1 MALVDQPDIT
11 RRRLGLNQMNCEQLT
26 ELSAQYIRQ
35 LMQKH
40 LSQGE
45 AVYLGNLAGNVGLPS
60 PASSI
65 DSPPPQAGEGLGQQE
80 TWPTSFGG
88 LVGGLEVPSER
99 EV

>member
-1 MALVDQPDIT
+1 
-11 RRRLGLNQMNCEQLT
+11 MNCEQLT

-65 DSPPPQAGEGLGQQE
+65 DSPPPQAGEGLG
-80 TWPTSFGG
+80 
-88 LVGGLEVPSER
+88 ER